1 MSFSSLGGVVPR
13 ANNDGTTFGTMMR
26 TSHPVSVPPTR
37 RRPCASSSS
46 SFSFKRGRVVRGR
59 TTRRS
64 NYGCGLFFNRV
75 SSFSLKKSKNAPL
88 SLFSTA
94 RNSPLVLFRDS
105 SSLSLYSTTSSN
117 TATAAFGSF
126 PNRRRL
132 SFISKAQDDDE
143 EYFEEED
150 EEEEER
156 EGDVE
161 EDDDQDQDQEDEEY
175 EEDDDDEEGIDEE
188 NDDDDEDDD
197 GDENVRLLRDTFELA
212 NIDVVKWIDLEEEED
227 VEISGIVSDARYAI
241 PGDLFV
247 CVDNSSD
254 DQDPHDG
261 HDDVSDAIALRG
273 AVAVV
278 SEREDGVAENANGA
292 PVAVVKSTKGILG
305 KLGKAF
311 YEDPSGKLVI
321 AGVLGHRGKDTTC
334 NLIKS
339 IFEASERTLKKNG
352 ADDQSEDEDDGDE
365 YGDED
370 EYSNRA
376 GVVTSSG
383 YYVTPEISEEDLDEI
398 PHSCAECGATC
409 IPKDVRTEMGSSDFI
424 SCPSCGAEEIHL
436 DPIVPEMKITQ
447 HGGVWIPEEQDLTE
461 GRACSAPGWLA
472 PYQGKYEIPESAP
485 DALQNQQILA
495 GMVDAGASAVAVE
508 ISDESLLKGHIDS
521 VNVDIIVF
529 TNSPRMTAANNGGE
543 DNDDEDQETSTS
555 ASSGDDEEKAETEE
569 KLNEGEGEK
578 EEDAFETSYESNL
591 TEEEVQSWR
600 ERSLAFISSL
610 DDPKHQRVVVNL
622 DDDFASEIISNCKVP
637 VVTYARRREHRDIAD
652 VYCERVDLS
661 LFETAVLVSTPVGE
675 TEIVTALVGDA
686 NVSNV
691 LASIASGL
699 ATEIPLENI
708 AQGLGRANP
717 AGGRMELVDEGQKF
731 CALVDSAKTPE
742 DVMNAIQSARAIPQ
756 CRRVIVVVGADG
768 TNNNINATIDN
779 GTEKAMRRKLGETVD
794 KYADVVFVTTQSPKN
809 EDAYDLLEDVVD
821 GFRSRVYDL
830 PEVKERLPD
839 GIITDIPFMKDMYL
853 IHPNAQSEAVELQ
866 NLVRRY
872 VIVDR
877 FFAVRAAIAMAEEN
891 DCVLILGKGDQDFF
905 EIEGQKYWFDDRMES
920 RDALKRLPALQAEG
934 VVTTSLPWFRVED
947 GAFQGNIL
955 GITAT

>member
-1 MSFSSLGGVVPR
+1 MMSFSLGPLPPR
-13 ANNDGTTFGTMMR
+13 ANDGTMGMMR
-26 TSHPVSVPPTR
+26 MSHPVRVPTTR

-46 SFSFKRGRVVRGR
+46 SFSFKRGRVVHAT

-64 NYGCGLFFNRV
+64 NYGGGLFFNRV
-75 SSFSLKKSKNAPL
+75 GSFSLKKSKNGPS

-94 RNSPLVLFRDS
+94 RNSPLLLFRDS
-105 SSLSLYSTTSSN
+105 TSLSFYSTTSSN

-132 SFISKAQDDDE
+132 SFKSKAPRAKDDDDE
-143 EYFEEED
+143 EYFEEEEEVVEEED
-150 EEEEER
+150 EE
-156 EGDVE
+156 D
-161 EDDDQDQDQEDEEY
+161 DDDQDQDEEDEEY

-188 NDDDDEDDD
+188 NDDDEDDD
-197 GDENVRLLRDTFELA
+197 GDENVRLLRDTFEAA

-352 ADDQSEDEDDGDE
+352 ADDQSEDEDDEDE

-768 TNNNINATIDN
+768 TNNDINATIDN

-872 VIVDR
+872 IIVDR

>member
-1 MSFSSLGGVVPR
+1 MMSFSLGPLPPR
-13 ANNDGTTFGTMMR
+13 ANDGTMGMMR
-26 TSHPVSVPPTR
+26 MSHPVRVPTTR

-46 SFSFKRGRVVRGR
+46 SFSFKRGRVVHAT

-64 NYGCGLFFNRV
+64 NYGGGLFFNRV
-75 SSFSLKKSKNAPL
+75 GSFSLKKSKNGPS

-94 RNSPLVLFRDS
+94 RNSPLLLFRDS
-105 SSLSLYSTTSSN
+105 TSLSFYSTTSSN

-132 SFISKAQDDDE
+132 SFKSKAPRAKDDDDE
-143 EYFEEED
+143 EYFEEEEEVVEEED
-150 EEEEER
+150 EE
-156 EGDVE
+156 D
-161 EDDDQDQDQEDEEY
+161 DDDQDQDEEDEEY

-188 NDDDDEDDD
+188 NDDDEDDD
-197 GDENVRLLRDTFELA
+197 GDENVRLLRDTFEAA

-352 ADDQSEDEDDGDE
+352 ADDQSEDEDDEDE

-686 NVSNV
+686 NVSNA

-768 TNNNINATIDN
+768 TNNDINATIDN
-779 GTEKAMRRKLGETVD
+779 GAEKAMRRKLGETVD

-891 DCVLILGKGDQDFF
+891 DCMLILGKGDQDFF

>member
-1 MSFSSLGGVVPR
+1 MWATGRRRHATTTRMILTKSTRNASMIEGGVVPR
-13 ANNDGTTFGTMMR
+13 RRGYSFLSSAF
-26 TSHPVSVPPTR
+26 VSGDIRKR
-37 RRPCASSSS
+37 RNRQ
-46 SFSFKRGRVVRGR
+46 FSGALRAK
-59 TTRRS
+59 
-64 NYGCGLFFNRV
+64 
-75 SSFSLKKSKNAPL
+75 
-88 SLFSTA
+88 
-94 RNSPLVLFRDS
+94 
-105 SSLSLYSTTSSN
+105 
-117 TATAAFGSF
+117 
-126 PNRRRL
+126 
-132 SFISKAQDDDE
+132 DD
-143 EYFEEED
+143 D
-150 EEEEER
+150 EEEEE
-156 EGDVE
+156 E
-161 EDDDQDQDQEDEEY
+161 EYFEDE
-175 EEDDDDEEGIDEE
+175 DDDEEEE
-188 NDDDDEDDD
+188 TFDDDDDKDEYEEEEEEEEQEGEEEEEEMDDEE
-197 GDENVRLLRDTFELA
+197 DENVGLLRDTFEAA
-212 NIDVVKWIDLEEEED
+212 NIDVIKWIDLDEEED

-254 DQDPHDG
+254 EQDPHDG
-261 HDDVSDAIALRG
+261 HEDVGDAITLRG

-339 IFEASERTLKKNG
+339 IFEASEKSLKKKGVNG
-352 ADDQSEDEDDGDE
+352 QSDDEYDEDEYD
-365 YGDED
+365 DED

-409 IPKDVRTEMGSSDFI
+409 IPKDVRIEMGSSDFI

-447 HGGVWIPEEQDLTE
+447 HGGVWVPEEQDLTE

-472 PYQGKYEIPESAP
+472 PYQGKYEIPERTP

-495 GMVDAGASAVAVE
+495 GMVDAGASAVAME
-508 ISDESLLKGHIDS
+508 ISDETLLKGHIDS
-521 VNVDIIVF
+521 VDVDIIVF
-529 TNSPRMTAANNGGE
+529 TNSPRMTSASNAEDNGG
-543 DNDDEDQETSTS
+543 DQQASTS
-555 ASSGDDEEKAETEE
+555 ASSDEDNEDENEEEKVDTEE
-569 KLNEGEGEK
+569 EEETQNGDRK
-578 EEDAFETSYESNL
+578 EEGAFETSYESSL
-591 TEEEVQSWR
+591 SEEEVQSWR
-600 ERSLAFISSL
+600 ERSIAFITSL

-637 VVTYARRREHRDIAD
+637 VVTYARSREHRDIAD

-717 AGGRMELVDEGQKF
+717 ASGRMELVDEGQKF
-731 CALVDSAKTPE
+731 CALVDSAKTAE
-742 DVMNAIQSARAIPQ
+742 DVRNAIQSARSIPQ

-768 TNNNINATIDN
+768 TNNDINAAIS
-779 GTEKAMRRKLGETVD
+779 GEAEKVMRCKLGETVD

-821 GFRSRVYDL
+821 GFRDRVYDL
-830 PEVKERLPD
+830 PAVKERLPD
-839 GIITDIPFMKDMYL
+839 GIIADIPFMKDMYL

-905 EIEGQKYWFDDRMES
+905 EIEGQKFWFDDRMES

>member
-1 MSFSSLGGVVPR
+1 MMLFSSLGGVLPR
-13 ANNDGTTFGTMMR
+13 ANNDGTTFGTMRMSGER
-26 TSHPVSVPPTR
+26 KAFS
-37 RRPCASSSS
+37 SSSS
-46 SFSFKRGRVVRGR
+46 SFSFKRGGGKGVARCCARFGR
-59 TTRRS
+59 FRATTRCS
-64 NYGCGLFFNRV
+64 NYGGGLFFNRV
-75 SSFSLKKSKNAPL
+75 GSLSLKSKNHAL
-88 SLFSTA
+88 SFST
-94 RNSPLVLFRDS
+94 
-105 SSLSLYSTTSSN
+105 SLSFYSTTTTSSSSSN

-161 EDDDQDQDQEDEEY
+161 DDDDQDQDQDQEDEEY
-175 EEDDDDEEGIDEE
+175 EEEDDDDEEGIDEE

-352 ADDQSEDEDDGDE
+352 ADDQSEDEDDEDE

-529 TNSPRMTAANNGGE
+529 TNSPRMTAANNGSE

-555 ASSGDDEEKAETEE
+555 ASSGDDEEKADTEE
-569 KLNEGEGEK
+569 KLIKEGEGEK

-768 TNNNINATIDN
+768 TNNDINATIDN

-809 EDAYDLLEDVVD
+809 EDAYYLLEDVVD

-934 VVTTSLPWFRVED
+934 VVMTSLPWFRVED

>member
-75 SSFSLKKSKNAPL
+75 SSFSSKKSKNAPL

-555 ASSGDDEEKAETEE
+555 ASSGDDEEKADTEE
-569 KLNEGEGEK
+569 KLSKEGEGEK
-578 EEDAFETSYESNL
+578 EEDAFETSY
-591 TEEEVQSWR
+591 
-600 ERSLAFISSL
+600 
-610 DDPKHQRVVVNL
+610 
-622 DDDFASEIISNCKVP
+622 
-637 VVTYARRREHRDIAD
+637 
-652 VYCERVDLS
+652 
-661 LFETAVLVSTPVGE
+661 
-675 TEIVTALVGDA
+675 
-686 NVSNV
+686 
-691 LASIASGL
+691 
-699 ATEIPLENI
+699 
-708 AQGLGRANP
+708 
-717 AGGRMELVDEGQKF
+717 
-731 CALVDSAKTPE
+731 
-742 DVMNAIQSARAIPQ
+742 
-756 CRRVIVVVGADG
+756 
-768 TNNNINATIDN
+768 
-779 GTEKAMRRKLGETVD
+779 
-794 KYADVVFVTTQSPKN
+794 
-809 EDAYDLLEDVVD
+809 
-821 GFRSRVYDL
+821 
-830 PEVKERLPD
+830 
-839 GIITDIPFMKDMYL
+839 
-853 IHPNAQSEAVELQ
+853 
-866 NLVRRY
+866 
-872 VIVDR
+872 
-877 FFAVRAAIAMAEEN
+877 
-891 DCVLILGKGDQDFF
+891 
-905 EIEGQKYWFDDRMES
+905 
-920 RDALKRLPALQAEG
+920 
-934 VVTTSLPWFRVED
+934 
-947 GAFQGNIL
+947 
-955 GITAT
+955 